1 MCGEKG
7 SFFSPSAG
15 RAGSPPRVRG
25 KAGFRLIFAK
35 GFGIT
40 PACAGKR
47 ASSLRFLCPLSD
59 HPRVCGEKLCQ
70 WAPITSRGGSP
81 PRVRGKVPLN
91 CCGYPSSRIT
101 PACAGKSPSEHTSKS
116 GMRDHPRVCGEKTL
130 LDNRRFLHRGSPPRV
145 RGKAVLGSFL
155 QMVLGITPA
164 CAGKSWIFRP

>member
-1 MCGEKG
+1 MCGEK
-7 SFFSPSAG
+7 
-15 RAGSPPRVRG
+15 R
-25 KAGFRLIFAK
+25 FRL
-35 GFGIT
+35 
-40 PACAGKR
+40 
-47 ASSLRFLCPLSD
+47 
-59 HPRVCGEKLCQ
+59 CGQ
-70 WAPITSRGGSP
+70 DSIVGSP

-164 CAGKSWIFRP
+164 CAGKRYCYGLSQVVNGDHPRVCGEKQRTLAVQDEPQGSPPRVRGKAHCIDRILIVLGITPACAGKSDN

>member
-59 HPRVCGEKLCQ
+59 HPRVCGEKLSSVSD
-70 WAPITSRGGSP
+70 ASAVKGSP
-81 PRVRGKVPLN
+81 PRVRGKVVSMGPYN
-91 CCGYPSSRIT
+91 IKRGIT
-101 PACAGKSPSEHTSKS
+101 PACAGKRDFVFVVKIVLW
-116 GMRDHPRVCGEKTL
+116 DHPRVCGEKFRLTAAGIL
-130 LDNRRFLHRGSPPRV
+130 PAGSPPRV
-145 RGKAVLGSFL
+145 RGKAHPSIRQNLE
-155 QMVLGITPA
+155 
-164 CAGKSWIFRP
+164 